1 MKKLLS
7 LLLVISLFL
16 TSTVP
21 LLATDYSS
29 NEDYWYE
36 VCNGRISSDMLSK
49 CQGFTKYLQEKKSK
63 LEENLKN
70 LDEQISQLKG
80 DIEKL
85 VALAAEIQEQIDVK
99 DSEILKLQNQITK
112 LENTIK
118 ELEKEIA
125 IKEEDIATRDS
136 QIKERMIQT
145 QTFNQANGYID
156 FLMGAKDFVDL
167 LRRISVMNQ
176 ITEFEQN
183 QIELLNNDIALLEHD
198 KQEIEVQKE
207 SIETQKKVVDKA
219 KNELEEYKKRQT
231 TLIAEYKQ
239 KEEDLMDAYMRS
251 EASIESIKDN
261 MPSYS
266 VGSNQSVSSSGFG
279 MVCTGYRSA
288 GTWYYPASFGGGRH
302 SGMDIAG
309 PNGTPVTAPFNGIVA
324 IAQNI
329 TNKGGLGVS
338 PYTGNNLML
347 IGQVGG
353 ETYAIHLLHLQ
364 YNSIKV
370 KVGQVVSLG
379 DVIAARGST
388 GNSSGPHVHID
399 LYRLRGYSVE
409 KAYNY
414 VRNTGTYTFGM
425 PYKANGWECENK
437 KTGVCKERPELYIPL

>member
-1 MKKLLS
+1 MKKVLS
-7 LLLVISLFL
+7 LLLVLSLFIC
-16 TSTVP
+16 STTP
-21 LLATDYSS
+21 TFATDYSK
-29 NEDYWYE
+29 NEDYWYD

-49 CQGFTKYLQEKKSK
+49 CQGFTKYLENKKNK
-63 LEENLKN
+63 LEDSLK
-70 LDEQISQLKG
+70 DIDKQIEQLKG
-80 DIEKL
+80 DIDKL
-85 VALAAEIQEQIDVK
+85 VTLAAQIQEQIDVK
-99 DSEILKLQNQITK
+99 DSEILKLEKQIEK
-112 LENTIK
+112 LEASIK
-118 ELEKEIA
+118 ELEDEIVVKEA
-125 IKEEDIATRDS
+125 DIEIRDA

-156 FLMGAKDFVDL
+156 FLMGSKDFVDL
-167 LRRISVMNQ
+167 IRRISVMNQ

-183 QIELLNNDIALLEHD
+183 QIELLNADIAVLEHD

-207 SIETQKKVVDKA
+207 SIEAQKKVVDDA
-219 KNELEEYKKRQT
+219 KKELEEYKKRQT
-231 TLIAEYKQ
+231 TLIAQYKQ

-251 EASIESIKDN
+251 EESINSIKEN

-266 VGSNQSVSSSGFG
+266 VGSNQSVSTTGFG
-279 MVCTGYRSA
+279 KICTGYISA
-288 GTWYYPASFGGGRH
+288 GTWYYPSSFGGGRH

-347 IGQVGG
+347 IGQVNGK
-353 ETYAIHLLHLQ
+353 TFAIHLLHLQ

-370 KVGQVVSLG
+370 KVGQVVNKG

-399 LYRLRGYSVE
+399 LYNLGSYSVE
-409 KAYNY
+409 WAYNY
-414 VRNTGTYTFGM
+414 VRRTGSYTFGM
-425 PYKANGWECENK
+425 PYKADGWECGK
-437 KTGVCKERPELYIPL
+437 KSPICKARPEDYIPV